1 MAKVVSNYDL
11 IGEVMNKIYEYII
24 YENNN
29 IYQIF
34 DNTNLDRGAL
44 GGLYEKY
51 VIH

>member
-1 MAKVVSNYDL
+1 MAKIVFNYEL
-11 IGEVMNKIYEYII
+11 VGEVMNKIYESII

-34 DNTNLDRGAL
+34 DNIKLDEGGL

-51 VIH
+51 VP